1 MLFYFSTIESYM
13 VSHCSAN
20 SFPAKKSKDAQT
32 YSVIVVFI
40 FFKINIFFIYR
51 VVFLRV
57 LTSRTECPSL
67 SRLSWWDLKSGR
79 GGRRG
84 TCGSCCRRAWNV
96 KRWVLG
102 MGQNCGFLFTV

>member
-40 FFKINIFFIYR
+40 FFKINIFCSFIELFFYAYSHQELNALHSPG
-51 VVFLRV
+51 F
-57 LTSRTECPSL
+57 P
-67 SRLSWWDLKSGR
+67 
-79 GGRRG
+79 GG
-84 TCGSCCRRAWNV
+84 T
-96 KRWVLG
+96 
-102 MGQNCGFLFTV
+102 